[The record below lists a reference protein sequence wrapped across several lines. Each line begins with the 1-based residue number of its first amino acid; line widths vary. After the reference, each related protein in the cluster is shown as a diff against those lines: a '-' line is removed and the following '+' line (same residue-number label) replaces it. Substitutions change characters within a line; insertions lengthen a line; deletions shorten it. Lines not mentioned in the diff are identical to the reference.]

1 MSSGD
6 QSAQVPV
13 GHFLMPPFPEGDRA
27 SRLSVRVASETLLW
41 QEGKILLFDDSYEHE
56 VWNDGET
63 PRAVLIIDLWHPEI
77 VDESVRDVIRSVL
90 GIGAKGTTA
99 EQMQRQ

>member
-1 MSSGD
+1 M
-6 QSAQVPV
+6 
-13 GHFLMPPFPEGDRA
+13 
-27 SRLSVRVASETLLW
+27 
-41 QEGKILLFDDSYEHE
+41 
-56 VWNDGET
+56 WNDGET

-77 VDESVRDVIRSVL
+77 RDESVRDVIRSVL

>member
-1 MSSGD
+1 MVVPSGD
-6 QSAQVPV
+6 V
-13 GHFLMPPFPEGDRA
+13 GMKIGNEI
-27 SRLSVRVASETLLW
+27 VRWEA
-41 QEGKILLFDDSYEHE
+41 GKPLLFDDTYEHE